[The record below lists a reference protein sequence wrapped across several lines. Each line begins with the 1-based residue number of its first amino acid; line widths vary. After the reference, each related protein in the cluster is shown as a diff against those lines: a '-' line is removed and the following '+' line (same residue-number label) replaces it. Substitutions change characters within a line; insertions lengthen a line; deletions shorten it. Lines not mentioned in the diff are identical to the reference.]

1 MARKTKI
8 IATIGPSV
16 NSKELVDEIIDAG
29 ANVLRLNFS
38 HGTHEDHKKVVEWAR
53 SSNKKIA
60 IMQDIQGPKIRTGE
74 LEQPI
79 NLERNKEIK
88 LSNQIKSKDKET
100 ILINYE
106 NLFKDIHEGERVLID
121 DGKIVLRVSKKTKTQ
136 FTSIIEVGG
145 ELRSNQGVA
154 FPDSSLSLATLTDKD
169 KSDIEFGN
177 QLDVDFVAVSFVRDA
192 DDILNVRKLINPDT
206 MVIAKIELKS
216 AVKNLKSIIQES
228 DGVMVARGDLGVQ
241 LPLERIPFIQK
252 EILNESNLQG
262 KITITATEMLTS
274 MITSFRPTRAEV
286 SDITNAIIDGTDSVM
301 LSAETSIGDNP
312 ILSVQAMANICEEVD
327 ETSNKNYL
335 NKKDISVSNELTNSL
350 SKAAVQVANDS
361 NAKAIV
367 AFTETGRTPL
377 LLSNHRP
384 DAPIFTFTTIDK
396 TYNQLNLLW
405 GVEQVKINRLETTD
419 QMFSIANKWLK
430 DEMNFKKN
438 DKVVIV
444 AGTPPN
450 KEAATN
456 LIRVMKIG
464 EF

>member
-8 IATIGPSV
+8 IATIGPSL
-16 NSKELVDEIIDAG
+16 NSKELVGEIIDAG

-216 AVKNLKSIIQES
+216 AVKNLKSIIEES

-274 MITSFRPTRAEV
+274 MISSYRPTRAEV
-286 SDITNAIIDGTDSVM
+286 SDITNAILDGTDSVM

-419 QMFSIANKWLK
+419 EMFSIANKWLK

-438 DKVVIV
+438 DTVVIV

>member
-8 IATIGPSV
+8 IATIGPSL
-16 NSKELVDEIIDAG
+16 NSKELIDEIIDAG

-38 HGTHEDHKKVVEWAR
+38 HGSHADHKKVVEWAR
-53 SSNKKIA
+53 SSNKNIA
-60 IMQDIQGPKIRTGE
+60 IMQDIQGPKIRTGT
-74 LEQPI
+74 LEKAMQ
-79 NLERNKEIK
+79 LERNNEIK
-88 LSNQIKSKDKET
+88 LSNNIKFQDEA

-106 NLFKDIHEGERVLID
+106 KLFQDVNEGERVLID
-121 DGKIVLRVSKKTKTQ
+121 DGKIVLRVSKKTKTI
-136 FTSIIEVGG
+136 FTAIVEVGG

-154 FPDSSLSLATLTDKD
+154 FPDSSLSLSTLTDKD
-169 KSDIEFGN
+169 KEDLEFGN
-177 QLDVDFVAVSFVRDA
+177 QLNVDFVAVSFVRNA
-192 DDILNVRKLINPDT
+192 DDILNVKKLINSDT
-206 MVIAKIELKS
+206 MVIAKIELKA
-216 AVKNLKSIIQES
+216 AVKNLKAIIKES
-228 DGVMVARGDLGVQ
+228 DGIMVARGDLGVQ
-241 LPLERIPFIQK
+241 LPLEQIPLIQK

-312 ILSVQAMANICEEVD
+312 ILAVQVMANICEEVD

-335 NKKDISVSNELTNSL
+335 NKKDILVSKELTNSL

-377 LLSNHRP
+377 LISNHRP
-384 DAPIFTFTTIDK
+384 DAPIFTFTSIDK
-396 TYNQLNLLW
+396 TYNQLNLFW
-405 GVEQVKINRLETTD
+405 GVEQIKINRLETTD
-419 QMFSIANKWLK
+419 EMFSIANEWLK
-430 DEMNFKKN
+430 DKRNFKKN

-456 LIRVMKIG
+456 LIRVMMIG
-464 EF
+464 EY

>member
-8 IATIGPSV
+8 IATIGPSL
-16 NSKELVDEIIDAG
+16 NSKKLVGEIIDAG

-79 NLERNKEIK
+79 YLERNKEIQ
-88 LSNQIKSKDKET
+88 LSNEIKSKDKET
-100 ILINYE
+100 VLINYE

-121 DGKIVLRVSKKTKTQ
+121 DGKIVLRISKKTKTK

-169 KSDIEFGN
+169 KNDIEFGN

-192 DDILNVRKLINPDT
+192 DDILNVKKLINPNT

-274 MITSFRPTRAEV
+274 MISSYRPTRAEV
-286 SDITNAIIDGTDSVM
+286 SDITNAILDGTDSVM

-419 QMFSIANKWLK
+419 EMFSIANKWLK

>member
-79 NLERNKEIK
+79 HLERDKEIK
-88 LSNQIKSKDKET
+88 LSNDIKSKDKEA
-100 ILINYE
+100 ISINYE
-106 NLFKDIHEGERVLID
+106 NLFNDIHEGERVLID

-154 FPDSSLSLATLTDKD
+154 FPDSSLSLSTLTDKD
-169 KSDIEFGN
+169 KSDIEFGK

-192 DDILNVRKLINPDT
+192 DDILNVRKLINPGT

-216 AVKNLKSIIQES
+216 AVKNLKSIIEES

-312 ILSVQAMANICEEVD
+312 ILTVQLMANICEEVD

-335 NKKDISVSNELTNSL
+335 NKKDISSSDELTNSL

-396 TYNQLNLLW
+396 TFNQLNLFW
-405 GVEQVKINRLETTD
+405 GVEQIKINRLETTD
-419 QMFSIANKWLK
+419 EMFSIANQWLREEK
-430 DEMNFKKN
+430 NFKKN

>member
-169 KSDIEFGN
+169 KSDLEFGN

-216 AVKNLKSIIQES
+216 AVKNLKSIIEES

-286 SDITNAIIDGTDSVM
+286 SDITNAILDGTDSVM

-419 QMFSIANKWLK
+419 EMFSIANKWLK
-430 DEMNFKKN
+430 EEMNFKKN

>member
-16 NSKELVDEIIDAG
+16 NSKELVGQIIDAG

-79 NLERNKEIK
+79 YLERNKEIQ
-88 LSNQIKSKDKET
+88 LSNEIKSKDKET
-100 ILINYE
+100 VLINYE
-106 NLFKDIHEGERVLID
+106 YLFKDIHEGERVLID
-121 DGKIVLRVSKKTKTQ
+121 DGKIVLRISKKTKTK

-169 KSDIEFGN
+169 KNDIEFGN
-177 QLDVDFVAVSFVRDA
+177 QLDVDFVAVSFVRDV
-192 DDILNVRKLINPDT
+192 DDILNVKKLINPNT

-216 AVKNLKSIIQES
+216 AVKNLKSIIEES

-274 MITSFRPTRAEV
+274 MISSYRPTRAEV
-286 SDITNAIIDGTDSVM
+286 SDITNAILDGTDSVM

-396 TYNQLNLLW
+396 TYNQLNLFW

-419 QMFSIANKWLK
+419 EMFSIANKWLK

-438 DKVVIV
+438 DTVVIV

>member
-16 NSKELVDEIIDAG
+16 NSKELVSEIIDAG

-38 HGTHEDHKKVVEWAR
+38 HGTHEDHKKVVEWVR

-79 NLERNKEIK
+79 YLERNKEIK
-88 LSNQIKSKDKET
+88 LSNEIKSKDKET
-100 ILINYE
+100 VLINYD

-121 DGKIVLRVSKKTKTQ
+121 DGKIVLRVSKKTKTK

-154 FPDSSLSLATLTDKD
+154 FPDSLLSLATLTDKD
-169 KSDIEFGN
+169 RNDIEFGN

-192 DDILNVRKLINPDT
+192 DDILNVKKLINPNT

-216 AVKNLKSIIQES
+216 AVKNLKSIIEES

-274 MITSFRPTRAEV
+274 MISSYRPTRAEV
-286 SDITNAIIDGTDSVM
+286 SDITNAILDGTDSVM

-419 QMFSIANKWLK
+419 EMFSIANKWLK

>member
-79 NLERNKEIK
+79 YLERNKEIQ
-88 LSNQIKSKDKET
+88 LSNEINSKDKET
-100 ILINYE
+100 VLINYE

-121 DGKIVLRVSKKTKTQ
+121 DGKIVLRVLKKTKTK

-169 KSDIEFGN
+169 KNDIEFGN

-192 DDILNVRKLINPDT
+192 DDILNVKKLINPNT

-241 LPLERIPFIQK
+241 LPLERIPIIQK

-274 MITSFRPTRAEV
+274 MISSYRPTRAEV
-286 SDITNAIIDGTDSVM
+286 SDITNAILDGTDSVM

-419 QMFSIANKWLK
+419 EMFSIANKWLK
-430 DEMNFKKN
+430 AEMNFKKN
-438 DKVVIV
+438 DTVVIV

>member
-1 MARKTKI
+1 
-8 IATIGPSV
+8 
-16 NSKELVDEIIDAG
+16 
-29 ANVLRLNFS
+29 
-38 HGTHEDHKKVVEWAR
+38 
-53 SSNKKIA
+53 
-60 IMQDIQGPKIRTGE
+60 
-74 LEQPI
+74 
-79 NLERNKEIK
+79 
-88 LSNQIKSKDKET
+88 
-100 ILINYE
+100 
-106 NLFKDIHEGERVLID
+106 
-121 DGKIVLRVSKKTKTQ
+121 
-136 FTSIIEVGG
+136 
-145 ELRSNQGVA
+145 
-154 FPDSSLSLATLTDKD
+154 
-169 KSDIEFGN
+169 
-177 QLDVDFVAVSFVRDA
+177 
-192 DDILNVRKLINPDT
+192 

-216 AVKNLKSIIQES
+216 AVKNLKSIIEES

-274 MITSFRPTRAEV
+274 MISSYRPTRAEV
-286 SDITNAIIDGTDSVM
+286 SDITNAILDGTDSVM

-396 TYNQLNLLW
+396 TYNQLNLFW

-419 QMFSIANKWLK
+419 EMFSIANKWLK

>member
-29 ANVLRLNFS
+29 ANVLQLNFS

-53 SSNKKIA
+53 SSNKKIG

-216 AVKNLKSIIQES
+216 AVKNLKSIIEES

-312 ILSVQAMANICEEVD
+312 ILTVQLMANICEEVD

-335 NKKDISVSNELTNSL
+335 NKKDISASDELTNSL

-367 AFTETGRTPL
+367 AFTETGRTAL

-396 TYNQLNLLW
+396 TYNQLNLMW

-419 QMFSIANKWLK
+419 EMFSIANKWLK
-430 DEMNFKKN
+430 DEMNFKIN
-438 DKVVIV
+438 DTVVIV

>member
-16 NSKELVDEIIDAG
+16 NSKELVSEIIDAG

-79 NLERNKEIK
+79 YLERNKEIQ
-88 LSNQIKSKDKET
+88 LSNEIKSKDKEMV
-100 ILINYE
+100 LINYE
-106 NLFKDIHEGERVLID
+106 NLFKDIYEGERVLID
-121 DGKIVLRVSKKTKTQ
+121 DGKIVLRISKKTKTK

-169 KSDIEFGN
+169 KNDIEFGN

-192 DDILNVRKLINPDT
+192 DDILNVKKLINPDT

-241 LPLERIPFIQK
+241 LPLERIPIIQK

-274 MITSFRPTRAEV
+274 MISSYRPTRAEV
-286 SDITNAIIDGTDSVM
+286 SDITNAILDGTDSVM

-312 ILSVQAMANICEEVD
+312 ILSVQAMANICDEVD

-335 NKKDISVSNELTNSL
+335 NKKDILVSNELTNSL

-419 QMFSIANKWLK
+419 EMFGIANKWLK
-430 DEMNFKKN
+430 AEMNFKKN
-438 DKVVIV
+438 DTVVIV

>member
-8 IATIGPSV
+8 VATIGPSV
-16 NSKELVDEIIDAG
+16 NSKELVGEIIDAG

-38 HGTHEDHKKVVEWAR
+38 HGTHEDHKKVVAWAR

-79 NLERNKEIK
+79 YLERNKEIQ
-88 LSNQIKSKDKET
+88 LSNEINSKDKEAV
-100 ILINYE
+100 LINYE

-121 DGKIVLRVSKKTKTQ
+121 DGKIVLRVLKKTKTK

-169 KSDIEFGN
+169 KNDIEFGN

-192 DDILNVRKLINPDT
+192 DDILNVKKLINPNT

-216 AVKNLKSIIQES
+216 AVKNLKSIIEES

-274 MITSFRPTRAEV
+274 MISSYRPTRAEV
-286 SDITNAIIDGTDSVM
+286 SDITNAILDGTDSVM

-419 QMFSIANKWLK
+419 EMFSIANKWLK
-430 DEMNFKKN
+430 AEMNFKKN
-438 DKVVIV
+438 DTVVIV

>member
-8 IATIGPSV
+8 IATIGPSL
-16 NSKELVDEIIDAG
+16 NSKELVGEIIDAG

-79 NLERNKEIK
+79 YLERNKEIQ
-88 LSNQIKSKDKET
+88 LSNEIKSKDKEMV
-100 ILINYE
+100 LINYE

-121 DGKIVLRVSKKTKTQ
+121 DGKIVLRISKKTKTK
-136 FTSIIEVGG
+136 FISIIEVGG

-169 KSDIEFGN
+169 KNDIEFGN
-177 QLDVDFVAVSFVRDA
+177 QLDVDFVALSFVRDA
-192 DDILNVRKLINPDT
+192 DDILNVKKLINPDT

-274 MITSFRPTRAEV
+274 MISSYRPTRAEV
-286 SDITNAIIDGTDSVM
+286 SDITNAILDGTDSVM

-419 QMFSIANKWLK
+419 EMFSIANKWLK

-438 DKVVIV
+438 DTVVIV